1 MAATILSQD
10 NRVRPKVYGGKK
22 DENNV
27 LGVLTSQKET
37 DTKSNKTQGIGKTY
51 KREICH
57 KRTDTN
63 CAALCIGMP
72 T

>member
-22 DENNV
+22 MKTMFWES
-27 LGVLTSQKET
+27 LLSQKGA

-51 KREICH
+51 KRETCH
-57 KRTDTN
+57 KRTDT
-63 CAALCIGMP
+63 
-72 T
+72 